1 MTDEKIVIGAGT
13 KYPLNGILSLP
24 DERNGS
30 VPAVVLVHGSGPANM
45 DAKVGNNYF
54 FKDMANGL
62 SEKGIAVLRYD
73 KRTFVYGK
81 ELKHKTNM
89 TVKEETIEDAILAAN
104 LLRNDSR
111 IDASKIFILGH
122 SMGGML
128 APRIDAEGGDFA
140 GIIIAAGSPRKIEE
154 IMMSQ
159 NEDVLNSLN
168 RFLKLIAKKQ
178 VAKLASKFDQIYQLS
193 DEEAKST
200 KLFGKYVRAYY
211 FKEMG
216 EHPAPDYL
224 KHLEKPILIIHGEKD
239 VQTSVENDFHAYKK
253 LLADKPN
260 VTFKLYPNLNHLFMP
275 AIYGEILKV
284 KKEYKVPQKVDQ
296 QVIQDIADWILS
308 IT

>member
-1 MTDEKIVIGAGT
+1 MADEKIVIGAGT
-13 KYPLNGILSLP
+13 KYPLNGKLSLP

-54 FKDMANGL
+54 FKDIADGL
-62 SEKGIAVLRYD
+62 SEKGIAVVRYD

-81 ELKHKTNM
+81 ELKHQTNM

-104 LLRNDSR
+104 FLRNDSR
-111 IDASKIFILGH
+111 IDASKIFVLGH

-128 APRIDAEGGDFA
+128 APRIDAEGGHFA

-154 IMMSQ
+154 IMLSQ

-168 RFLKLIAKKQ
+168 WFLKIIAKKQ
-178 VAKLASKFDQIYQLS
+178 VAKLATKFDQIYQMS

-224 KHLEKPILIIHGEKD
+224 RNLEKPVLILHGEKD
-239 VQTSVENDFHAYKK
+239 VQTSVEKDFHAYKK

-284 KKEYKVPQKVDQ
+284 KKEYKVPQKVDH
-296 QVIQDIADWILS
+296 QVIQDIADWIHS